1 MWACLVY
8 KILLVKWVGLLNRAT
23 PLPVCQPV
31 WPMYPI
37 LGATVNVKYE
47 FKMYADCNM
56 PFTYCFEPCVRQGYK
71 FHFNCLLMEYFSPGT
86 DDIHHG
92 QCMSHQYWWCASRV
106 LMIFVMD
113 ITYPHWLSVHAL
125 GFWWYSS
132 RAVHVPSV
140 LMMCLM
146 GTDDIRHGQC
156 MSHQYWWCASRV
168 LMIFAMDVTYPHWL
182 SVHASGFWWYSSW
195 AVHVPSVLMMCL
207 TGTDDIRHGCNI
219 SSLAQCT
226 CLRVLMIFV
235 TGSACPIST
244 DDVLHGYWWYSPWM

>member
-1 MWACLVY
+1 
-8 KILLVKWVGLLNRAT
+8 
-23 PLPVCQPV
+23 
-31 WPMYPI
+31 
-37 LGATVNVKYE
+37 
-47 FKMYADCNM
+47 M
-56 PFTYCFEPCVRQGYK
+56 PQG
-71 FHFNCLLMEYFSPGT
+71 S
-86 DDIHHG
+86 DDIRHG

-113 ITYPHWLSVHAL
+113 VTYPHWLSVHAS
-125 GFWWYSS
+125 GFWWYLSQ
-132 RAVHVPSV
+132 AVHVPSV
-140 LMMCLM
+140 LMMYLT

-168 LMIFAMDVTYPHWL
+168 LMIFVMDVTYPHWL

-226 CLRVLMIFV
+226 CLRVLMIFLSIMV
-235 TGSACPIST
+235 YPPWFFVSSC
-244 DDVLHGYWWYSPWM
+244 VLHIVYTGCSPFIFVGFISETTE